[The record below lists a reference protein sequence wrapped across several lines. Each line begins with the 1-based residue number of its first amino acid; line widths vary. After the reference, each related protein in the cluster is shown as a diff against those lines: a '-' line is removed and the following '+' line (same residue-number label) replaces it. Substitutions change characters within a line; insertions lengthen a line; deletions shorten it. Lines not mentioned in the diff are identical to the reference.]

1 MPMRDWERVN
11 TVTVLARTC
20 PVITYRTPRD
30 VGLAID
36 RAGGLLIADDL
47 GDTVWRVT
55 STP

>member
-1 MPMRDWERVN
+1 MMLNANEE
-11 TVTVLARTC
+11 ARGR
-20 PVITYRTPRD
+20 P

-55 STP
+55 AR